1 MGFQIDALL
10 VRIKVR
16 QAGVENNDDAR
27 YQEMSLKL
35 LEALEGG
42 ARSAGRQTLSFQEKP
57 VTEGLKVDAR
67 CRARFHVYH
76 VRLQVP
82 NVKLLETLTSDRH
95 LSAEDK
101 PKFSCRLKVSTHI
114 KIKSEKLSSS

>member
-42 ARSAGRQTLSFQEKP
+42 ARSAGQQTLSFQEKP
-57 VTEGLKVDAR
+57 VTEGLQVDAAVVLDFMFIMFVCKYR
-67 CRARFHVYH
+67 
-76 VRLQVP
+76 
-82 NVKLLETLTSDRH
+82 T
-95 LSAEDK
+95 
-101 PKFSCRLKVSTHI
+101 
-114 KIKSEKLSSS
+114 